1 MTKAISVQCTAVS
14 KQTGKQCKAK
24 AIPGGTVCRWHGGAA
39 GQVKAK
45 AAVRAE
51 LLGWGLGDATV
62 DPGEVLLHLVTQ
74 SAARAE
80 RYAMLLEEAYEAAER
95 LKQAHDAGAEIQAS
109 GDEHADTAET
119 ARRDLD
125 RIFNTGGVAALVG
138 NTYGA
143 AKDVGVYV
151 TGEAIRGLAD
161 LEAKERERCANFA
174 SKAVAAGLAERTVRI
189 AERQGQLM
197 VEMVQAALRGKLIFH
212 QSRHRL
218 FKAALARQARDLTQI
233 RGS

>member
-1 MTKAISVQCTAVS
+1 MYA
-14 KQTGKQCKAK
+14 
-24 AIPGGTVCRWHGGAA
+24 
-39 GQVKAK
+39 
-45 AAVRAE
+45 
-51 LLGWGLGDATV
+51 LLL
-62 DPGEVLLHLVTQ
+62 Q
-74 SAARAE
+74 
-80 RYAMLLEEAYEAAER
+80 EAFDAAER
-95 LKQAHDAGAEIQAS
+95 LKQAHEEGANIKAL
-109 GDEHADTAET
+109 GDENADTAET

-174 SKAVAAGLAERTVRI
+174 TKAIAAGLAERTVRI

-197 VEMVQAALRGKLIFH
+197 VGMVQAALREVDLSPE
-212 QSRHRL
+212 QASA
-218 FKAALARQARDLTQI
+218 FKAALARQARELTA
-233 RGS
+233 SP

>member
-1 MTKAISVQCTAVS
+1 MTKAISVQCTAIS

-45 AAVRAE
+45 AAIRAE
-51 LLGWGLGDATV
+51 ILNWGLGDTTV
-62 DPGEVLLHLVTQ
+62 DPGEVLLRLVTQ

-80 RYAMLLEEAYEAAER
+80 HYSRLLQEAFEAAER
-95 LKQAHDAGAEIQAS
+95 LKQAHDASALDI
-109 GDEHADTAET
+109 DEDDEEMAET

-174 SKAVAAGLAERTVRI
+174 TKAVAAGLAERTVRV

-197 VEMVQAALRGKLIFH
+197 VEMVQAALREVDLSPE
-212 QSRHRL
+212 QASA
-218 FKAALARQARDLTQI
+218 FKTALARQARELTASPQI
-233 RGS
+233 

>member
-1 MTKAISVQCTAVS
+1 MA
-14 KQTGKQCKAK
+14 
-24 AIPGGTVCRWHGGAA
+24 
-39 GQVKAK
+39 
-45 AAVRAE
+45 
-51 LLGWGLGDATV
+51 WGLGDSLV
-62 DPGEVLLHLVTQ
+62 DPGEVLLRLVTQ

-80 RYAMLLEEAYEAAER
+80 MYARLLQEAFDAAER
-95 LKQAHDAGAEIQAS
+95 PKEAHESGTNIEAV
-109 GDEHADTAET
+109 GDENADTAET

-174 SKAVAAGLAERTVRI
+174 TKAIAAGLAERTVRV

-197 VEMVQAALRGKLIFH
+197 VEMVQAALREVDLSLE
-212 QSRHRL
+212 QVSAL
-218 FKAALARQARDLTQI
+218 KAALARQARELTAP
-233 RGS
+233 S

>member
-1 MTKAISVQCTAVS
+1 MSKALSVQCKAIS
-14 KQTGKQCKAK
+14 KGTGKQCKRK
-24 AIPGGTVCRWHGGAA
+24 AIPGGTVCRYHGGGAQ
-39 GQVKAK
+39 QVKAK

-51 LLGWGLGDATV
+51 LLGWGLGHSTV
-62 DPGEVLLHLVTQ
+62 DPGEVLLRLVTQ

-80 RYAMLLEEAYEAAER
+80 RYALLLDEAYEAAER
-95 LKQAHDAGAEIQAS
+95 LKRAFDAGALEI
-109 GDEHADTAET
+109 DESKQMAET
-119 ARRDLD
+119 ACDDLD

-189 AERQGQLM
+189 AERQGQLI
-197 VEMVQAALRGKLIFH
+197 VEMVQAALREVDLSPE
-212 QSRHRL
+212 QASA
-218 FKAALARQARDLTQI
+218 FKTALARQVRELPA
-233 RGS
+233 SS

>member
-1 MTKAISVQCTAVS
+1 MTSLSVRCLAISKHS
-14 KQTGKQCKAK
+14 GEQCKRK
-24 AIPGGTVCRWHGGAA
+24 AIPGGTVCRYHGGNAR
-39 GQVKAK
+39 QVKAK
-45 AAVRAE
+45 AAIRAE
-51 LLGWGLGDATV
+51 VLNWGLGDTTV
-62 DPGEVLLHLVTQ
+62 DPGEVLLRLVTQ
-74 SAARAE
+74 SAARVE

-95 LKQAHDAGAEIQAS
+95 LKRAFDADALEI
-109 GDEHADTAET
+109 DEDKEMAGT
-119 ARRDLD
+119 AREDLD

-174 SKAVAAGLAERTVRI
+174 SKAVAAGLAERTVRV

-197 VEMVQAALRGKLIFH
+197 VEMVQAALREVDLSPE
-212 QSRHRL
+212 QASA
-218 FKAALARQARDLTQI
+218 FKAALARQARELI
-233 RGS
+233 AY